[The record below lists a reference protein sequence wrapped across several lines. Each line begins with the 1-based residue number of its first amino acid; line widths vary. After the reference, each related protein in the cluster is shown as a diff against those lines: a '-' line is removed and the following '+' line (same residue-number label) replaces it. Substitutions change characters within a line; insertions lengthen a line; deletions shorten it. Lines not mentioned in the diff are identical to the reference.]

1 MNNIYFLGFIPKP
14 YVWVV
19 VDADEHWYDFNDKN
33 NKSILIRDVVFA
45 AEGKDLSIKVTRPGM
60 VWISSNTKRL
70 TISQDDD
77 YFKAVE
83 LRKTLIKIANVYN
96 YLLALTSKE
105 YISGFSTSII
115 PIEITLHETMCMKFF
130 GEIGQN
136 LKEPTTFIPTYPNL
150 TSVMNLEFKE
160 LGSRDGQ
167 ISVDAYKKAFDVLE
181 RLDEKGIECL
191 NTLSKS
197 ESEYINSDYSTSLI
211 LSWFIIEHIILDIFL
226 NEASGEMTTKGHSPK
241 LDDMLV
247 KIKTTENYNKYES
260 VVPLIEKARE
270 ARNGFAH
277 RNEQVDKFS
286 AENSLNA
293 AFALASYKLKIDL
306 KHSIC
311 VPQFLSYAN

>member
-1 MNNIYFLGFIPKP
+1 MNNVYFLGFIPKP

-19 VDADEHWYDFNDKN
+19 VDADEHWYEFNARN
-33 NKSILIRDVVFA
+33 NKSIFIREVVFA
-45 AEGKDLSIKVTRPGM
+45 AEGKDLSIIVTRPGM

-70 TISQDDD
+70 AATQEDD

-83 LRKTLIKIANVYN
+83 LRKNLIKIANVYN

-105 YISGFSTSII
+105 YISGFATSII

-130 GEIGQN
+130 GGSGQN
-136 LKEPTTFIPTYPNL
+136 LNEPTTFIPACPNV

-160 LGSRDGQ
+160 LESRDGQ

-197 ESEYINSDYSTSLI
+197 ESEYLNSDYSTSLI
-211 LSWFIIEHIILDIFL
+211 LSWFIIEHIILDVFL

-241 LDDMLV
+241 LDEMFV
-247 KIKTTENYNKYES
+247 KIKVTDNYHKYAS
-260 VVPLIEKARE
+260 VIPLIEKARD

-277 RNEQVDKFS
+277 RNKKVDKGS

-311 VPQFLSYAN
+311 VPQLLSYGR